1 MIAGL
6 IMLWEREGGLRKFDH
21 SERGGFSLETLQG
34 HPRLLGLLRNGGN
47 HLEVTGK
54 MRVPET

>member
-21 SERGGFSLETLQG
+21 SERGGFSFRNTSRPSQTLG
-34 HPRLLGLLRNGGN
+34 TTEKRRESL
-47 HLEVTGK
+47 TGYW
-54 MRVPET
+54 ENEGT